1 MLLLYFTLFLVVK
14 TILHC
19 SLLLKNYFALF
30 LVLQPILS
38 CSSFRIL
45 CCTVS
50 RSAKFVFNVPRSAF
64 YFALFLTLQNFCSM
78 FLVQQF
84 VCMHCSSFN
93 KLFACCEHICC
104 KDERAERVSRFPHVS
119 GYNQEKA
126 QKCVHFVYS
135 IWYWGG
141 GILVNHPLL
150 PFQLLQN
157 DADGKQRQFLQ
168 LLKEQCHVIIELQ
181 FFQLAIP
188 SGFLIHRCLE
198 HR

>member
-19 SLLLKNYFALF
+19 SWLLKNYFSLF

-104 KDERAERVSRFPHVS
+104 EDERRKRSVDFLTFGGTIRRKLKNVFILFRYGTGVG
-119 GYNQEKA
+119 GY
-126 QKCVHFVYS
+126 
-135 IWYWGG
+135 W
-141 GILVNHPLL
+141 
-150 PFQLLQN
+150 
-157 DADGKQRQFLQ
+157 
-168 LLKEQCHVIIELQ
+168 
-181 FFQLAIP
+181 
-188 SGFLIHRCLE
+188 
-198 HR
+198 